1 MEDFIKRGT
10 SRKVHAKTGK
20 NFQRGGGK
28 FLYLASIYIC
38 LILDDYVT
46 YGCADRPDTL
56 FFWILGDPENNIKYP
71 VFIAKTLFVYK
82 SQISE
87 RILKTLNNFS

>member
-1 MEDFIKRGT
+1 MQKQGRI
-10 SRKVHAKTGK
+10 S
-20 NFQRGGGK
+20 RGGGE

-56 FFWILGDPENNIKYP
+56 FFWILGDPENNIKYQ